1 MNSFIMLRRPVFSV
15 ARVYHRKYMPQY
27 KNSQEEEEKKLQNEY
42 HFSYFKDDYDEEDEE
57 LSYLNYVCKLHANRN

>member
-1 MNSFIMLRRPVFSV
+1 
-15 ARVYHRKYMPQY
+15 MPQY